1 MGIGL
6 DTRLGLDRPRLGLV
20 GLGLEEARPSRVVEA
35 SLVEARLCQVV
46 EARLGLLG

>member
-6 DTRLGLDRPRLGLV
+6 DRRLGLVRPRLGLVGLGLV

-35 SLVEARLCQVV
+35 RPSR
-46 EARLGLLG
+46 G